1 MRMRQKPRNPDEDG
15 GVPAHASKA
24 RATGRVIQDAE
35 EPQQDQ
41 ARKTTVGEAMRM
53 NHAPGGV
60 VAVAIAMRPMKTNH
74 AENAAMSQRGW
85 KRWNYLWTP
94 ILRITR
100 TPRVAVGV
108 VVVVDEGDNHLD
120 VIAGWFSITR
130 S

>member
-1 MRMRQKPRNPDEDG
+1 MRMRQKPRNPDG
-15 GVPAHASKA
+15 APGHASEA
-24 RATGRVIQDAE
+24 RATANVTQDAE
-35 EPQQDQ
+35 DPQQKQ
-41 ARKTTVGEAMRM
+41 ALRTTTGEAMRM
-53 NHAPGGV
+53 NHALGGV

-74 AENAAMSQRGW
+74 AENAAMSRLGW
-85 KRWNYLWTP
+85 KQWNYLWTP

-100 TPRVAVGV
+100 TPRVVVGV